1 MNPNDLS
8 ALREIILQSCA
19 AHNETRRQAEALL
32 AAQESQ
38 PGFSM
43 MLLTLIDRLTVPSS
57 PEDVTIRQTASVM
70 FKNLVKRKWVPQDD
84 ETPLSTN
91 DQGTIKSVVIQ
102 MMTTCA
108 PDVQRQLSEA
118 VSIIAKHDFPRQWN
132 NLLPELVGKL
142 SVDNLV
148 VLKGVLLTINSILKR
163 FRYVEKSDDLYEI
176 LVYCLTA
183 LQEPMT
189 QKFEQLSAAVDS
201 CPDNKE
207 QLTHLL
213 ECLRLIARIFYSLN
227 WQDIPEY
234 FEDNLD
240 RWAAVFVKFLSYN
253 NPCVIDEDEED
264 EPGPI
269 DNFQAAI
276 LDNLNIYAAKYED
289 VFQRYLGTFTQLV
302 WKRLIEI
309 GPSPKFDI
317 AATGAIKF
325 LNAVCSKDINRGLF
339 TDAVLKDI
347 VEHIVI
353 KNLTV
358 TEADEELFT
367 DNPADYIRKDMEGS
381 DQDTRRRCAM
391 DLVRSLLK
399 FFPHQ
404 ISQLS
409 IQYIG
414 SLLEVYRTTRDW
426 KAKDAALHLILA
438 VSVKTG
444 TIATGASELNPEINI
459 LELFQTQILP
469 ELQDSSVGNVAPIIK
484 TDVLKLICVFRSQF
498 DANFLMQLFAP
509 VLQFLSSRDVVIQT
523 YAAITIEKFLS
534 VKDKQANG
542 TQTSRISKDA
552 LAPHFQT
559 LFSGLFAAL
568 VNPAMG
574 ENEYV
579 MKCIMR
585 TLSIAGSDVTPVTQL
600 IVSHLTS
607 ALERACKNPVNPHYN
622 HYLFESIALLVRA
635 SCGTGVGEI
644 TEANLACCAQFEA
657 LLFPP
662 MQAVLAQDITE
673 FVPYVFQILAQ
684 LLNARRPNSGLSDA
698 YRALYMPLL
707 SPTVWER
714 KGNIPALVDLFKAYI
729 SKGMSEII
737 GNNTLTGVL
746 GIFQKLL
753 AAKSTEA
760 HSFSLLNAIFIYCPQ
775 ATLVQYSSTV
785 FDLTLRRLTKA
796 VEYDRVVPY
805 CKYFIHS
812 QCLFA
817 TIFGAPA
824 LYQIL
829 EGLRPGLTSSLI
841 SDIWLT
847 NKRPL
852 SSLSAVD
859 AKHVLIGASK
869 LLVESPLLDTHPASW
884 LHLLQIVLSL
894 MYEKHDFSLDFKLD
908 DDLVE
913 NREFD
918 GTYSK
923 LTFAGVSVMDPVAEI
938 TDAAAFAAG
947 QIQQFSRSLSPD
959 RAAVFQQALLQLSPD
974 EREGLQKC
982 L

>member
-1 MNPNDLS
+1 
-8 ALREIILQSCA
+8 
-19 AHNETRRQAEALL
+19 
-32 AAQESQ
+32 
-38 PGFSM
+38 
-43 MLLTLIDRLTVPSS
+43 
-57 PEDVTIRQTASVM
+57 
-70 FKNLVKRKWVPQDD
+70 
-84 ETPLSTN
+84 
-91 DQGTIKSVVIQ
+91 
-102 MMTTCA
+102 
-108 PDVQRQLSEA
+108 
-118 VSIIAKHDFPRQWN
+118 
-132 NLLPELVGKL
+132 
-142 SVDNLV
+142 
-148 VLKGVLLTINSILKR
+148 
-163 FRYVEKSDDLYEI
+163 
-176 LVYCLTA
+176 
-183 LQEPMT
+183 
-189 QKFEQLSAAVDS
+189 
-201 CPDNKE
+201 
-207 QLTHLL
+207 
-213 ECLRLIARIFYSLN
+213 
-227 WQDIPEY
+227 
-234 FEDNLD
+234 
-240 RWAAVFVKFLSYN
+240 
-253 NPCVIDEDEED
+253 VIDEDEED

-753 AAKSTEA
+753 AAKVCIYLLSI
-760 HSFSLLNAIFIYCPQ
+760 SLLAIASIY
-775 ATLVQYSSTV
+775 
-785 FDLTLRRLTKA
+785 
-796 VEYDRVVPY
+796 Y
-805 CKYFIHS
+805 CWY
-812 QCLFA
+812 
-817 TIFGAPA
+817 
-824 LYQIL
+824 
-829 EGLRPGLTSSLI
+829 
-841 SDIWLT
+841 
-847 NKRPL
+847 
-852 SSLSAVD
+852 
-859 AKHVLIGASK
+859 
-869 LLVESPLLDTHPASW
+869 
-884 LHLLQIVLSL
+884 VLSIVV
-894 MYEKHDFSLDFKLD
+894 Y
-908 DDLVE
+908 
-913 NREFD
+913 
-918 GTYSK
+918 
-923 LTFAGVSVMDPVAEI
+923 
-938 TDAAAFAAG
+938 
-947 QIQQFSRSLSPD
+947 
-959 RAAVFQQALLQLSPD
+959 
-974 EREGLQKC
+974 
-982 L
+982 